1 MMEQLIENK
10 KNQQIRGKSG
20 NTPGRDAIVPRSA
33 PFLLEFRCF
42 FCNEPAVLI
51 GYYSKVYQSGK
62 DTIENPTFFCQS
74 CWENK
79 NKRNEINAMR
89 GGIEGVYCITFKRIG
104 QTDPKTLACLYL
116 SKKNKEINQ
125 MANKVWRKMVYRI
138 HYLNLPKKNKNA

>member
-1 MMEQLIENK
+1 MTQLNK
-10 KNQQIRGKSG
+10 NNSNELGDRGTLAQVEIPNVS
-20 NTPGRDAIVPRSA
+20 TSS
-33 PFLLEFRCF
+33 PFLLEYRCF

-51 GYYSKVYQSGK
+51 GYYSKVYQSNK

-74 CWENK
+74 CWET
-79 NKRNEINAMR
+79 KRNEISAMR

-104 QTDPKTLACLYL
+104 KTDPKTLACLYL

-138 HYLNLPKKNKNA
+138 HYLSLPKKNKNA